1 MSRSR
6 SPCPLMRVYARHSIL
21 PRRHCCAQPR
31 ASGVCVQ
38 PTHRFGSQNIPGLLR
53 HCRWSTIRLP
63 PSASSRPTIR
73 PKSTSS
79 ARMGSRVG
87 ASRIRPPTRSRMDR
101 TLAPVPQASD
111 FAPHGCAGGSGGD
124 EAPLGRARPLEG
136 ALTRVVGRLALVLL
150 GVAAGL
156 ATAETALRLFPV
168 GHAAQEL
175 RGLHELRPDRPWLYG
190 LRPGAEGSAAN
201 GVRYVVNA
209 DGFRDRRYARPKP
222 PRTFRIVV
230 LGDSIAFGYRVPMED
245 TFPKVLETT
254 LAALGA
260 GLRIEVL
267 NLAVSG
273 YNPYT
278 EAALFADVGVGY
290 QPDLVLVQF
299 CVNDLNDPTLHFDAQ
314 TVERLDTIPDAAFPD
329 PAHRAPPPAPS
340 LLPRACA
347 RSRLC
352 SLVVER
358 LAPAR
363 PDPAR
368 LAAALATH
376 DDPSDAEAGW
386 VTIDLLPALREAT
399 ARGEGALFIDL
410 WHLTAAGHRVAA
422 EALLAQLACRGLL
435 PLPAGTGCPTPS
447 STGAPAAASRAR
459 TSSGPSPVAP
469 TFTR

>member
-1 MSRSR
+1 M
-6 SPCPLMRVYARHSIL
+6 
-21 PRRHCCAQPR
+21 
-31 ASGVCVQ
+31 
-38 PTHRFGSQNIPGLLR
+38 
-53 HCRWSTIRLP
+53 
-63 PSASSRPTIR
+63 
-73 PKSTSS
+73 
-79 ARMGSRVG
+79 
-87 ASRIRPPTRSRMDR
+87 
-101 TLAPVPQASD
+101 
-111 FAPHGCAGGSGGD
+111 
-124 EAPLGRARPLEG
+124 
-136 ALTRVVGRLALVLL
+136 TRVVGRLALVLL

-230 LGDSIAFGYRVPMED
+230 LGDSIAFGYQVPVED
-245 TFPKVLETT
+245 TFPKRLEAR

-260 GLRIEVL
+260 GSRIEVL

-314 TVERLDTIPDAAFPD
+314 TIQRLETIPDAAFPD

-363 PDPAR
+363 PDPSR
-368 LAAALATH
+368 VAAALATH
-376 DDPSDAEAGW
+376 DHPSDAELAWVGARYGEIAATAAAAGARFAVVVFPYSTQVDGKVGDHLERRLVALGDETGW
-386 VTIDLLPALREAT
+386 VTIDLLPAFREAT

-447 STGAPAAASRAR
+447 STGAPAAARRAR